1 MFCHDP
7 IPAIASITGA
17 NWQTEQIENRTCR
30 CVHVFRFLQLH
41 FSLWRMHG
49 HRYKFNRVCTSK
61 GLFLRRLFFLFLQFS
76 VFFYSFCF
84 YVSAGYTR
92 SIVAKTIMFSQCPI
106 VCPVVPWQHGLVR
119 KAGESITHM
128 LLWIHQMAASGL
140 QLSSYTAAVS
150 LSVKQTSGQL
160 VRSDPNVVTT
170 LCRI

>member
-1 MFCHDP
+1 MFFF
-7 IPAIASITGA
+7 TLF
-17 NWQTEQIENRTCR
+17 
-30 CVHVFRFLQLH
+30 VFMFPQ
-41 FSLWRMHG
+41 
-49 HRYKFNRVCTSK
+49 
-61 GLFLRRLFFLFLQFS
+61 
-76 VFFYSFCF
+76 
-84 YVSAGYTR
+84 ATR

-128 LLWIHQMAASGL
+128 LLWIHQMTASGL

>member
-1 MFCHDP
+1 
-7 IPAIASITGA
+7 
-17 NWQTEQIENRTCR
+17 
-30 CVHVFRFLQLH
+30 
-41 FSLWRMHG
+41 MHG

-76 VFFYSFCF
+76 VFFTLFVF
-84 YVSAGYTR
+84 MFPQATR

-128 LLWIHQMAASGL
+128 LLWIHQMTASGL